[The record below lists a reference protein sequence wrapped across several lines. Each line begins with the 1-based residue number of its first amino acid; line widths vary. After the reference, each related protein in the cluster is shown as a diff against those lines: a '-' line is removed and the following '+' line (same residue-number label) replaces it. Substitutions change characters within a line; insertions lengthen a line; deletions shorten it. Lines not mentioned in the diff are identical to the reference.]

1 MPRTRDFKAL
11 ENEAELL
18 ARVAIG
24 DQRAFSEL
32 FEAYYNLLGTYVLK
46 MTKSMEISEEIVQ
59 DIFIK
64 IWLRRADLP
73 EIKSFSNYTFIMCR
87 NRVLDHLRKQARE
100 KLQAVALEKFLID
113 EAENTDAQHSS
124 EVYRA
129 LIDRV
134 VSKLPEQS
142 KRVYMLSRYD
152 RLKHHQIA
160 QQLGISQETV
170 KKHIQYAVS
179 FIKTE
184 LKSNIELSILA
195 VMTIFLIFF

>member
-1 MPRTRDFKAL
+1 MALKPL

-18 ARVAIG
+18 TRVAIG
-24 DQRAFSEL
+24 DQCAFNEV

-46 MTKSMEISEEIVQ
+46 MTKSLEISEEIVQ
-59 DIFIK
+59 DTFIK

-73 EIKSFSNYTFIMCR
+73 EIKSFSSYIFILCR
-87 NRVLDHLRKQARE
+87 NQVLDHLRKRARK
-100 KLQAVALEKFLID
+100 KLQAIELEKFLVD
-113 EAENTDAQHSS
+113 EAENADVEHSS

-129 LIDRV
+129 LIDQV
-134 VSKLPEQS
+134 VSKLPEQR

-184 LKSNIELSILA
+184 LGSNIQLSILA
-195 VMTIFLIFF
+195 VMTIPLILN